1 MKTTL
6 KIIIAFGIILN
17 INAQSIE
24 KTTFKVSIMNASQ
37 ITFKF
42 SQKLKVLNGINLI
55 TTPQFG
61 NLFMTTFEAK
71 KAWINLKDYYN
82 DFDFAFNLGLNYK
95 FKKSLNLKALYNVG
109 ILEFDNSD
117 FQKVKNYRVK
127 LTIDYVF

>member
-82 DFDFAFNLGLNYK
+82 DFDFGFNLSLNYK

-109 ILEFDNSD
+109 MLEFDNSD
-117 FQKVKNYRVK
+117 FQKVKNYRFK
-127 LTIDYVF
+127 LSLNYAF